1 MNSQGQKASE
11 AQNSLKYDR
20 KNKGLALIIIFK
32 NASKISDSEND
43 KKDSQFFDDI
53 TDEKKSIQG
62 LYKETKDNEIVSSFL
77 KGLKAMIYI
86 S

>member
-11 AQNSLKYDR
+11 AQNSLKYER
-20 KNKGLALIIIFK
+20 KNKGLALIIIHK

-43 KKDSQFFDDI
+43 KKDCQFFDDI
-53 TDEKKSIQG
+53 TDGKN
-62 LYKETKDNEIVSSFL
+62 LTKDSEIVASFL
-77 KGLKAMIYI
+77 NGLKAMVYI